1 MIEFRNVTKTF
12 RKIAAVDGASFKV
25 PAGRIAALIGANGS
39 GKTTTMRMI
48 STVLTPDEGT
58 VLVNGID
65 VHKNVEAARKQI
77 GLMLGGDAALLKRFS
92 ARENIAY
99 YGVMQGMAKS
109 EIDARTDYL
118 IKMLN
123 MEAYAD
129 KRVEHFSRGMRQKV
143 LLAQTLVHNPP
154 ILLLDEPSTGLDIYA
169 AIEIQNVIMK
179 SCEESKTVI
188 ISSHNMNEIE
198 KLCDY
203 AIIIDHG
210 RVLYSGD
217 ITELKARFSTDSI
230 ETAFVC
236 LTGDRNAAYSNN

>member
-1 MIEFRNVTKTF
+1 MIEFKNVTKVFENVT
-12 RKIAAVDGASFKV
+12 AVDGVSFNV

-48 STVLTPDEGT
+48 STVLIPDEGT
-58 VLVNGID
+58 IFVNGIN
-65 VHKNVEAARKQI
+65 VHKNVEVARRQI
-77 GLMLGGDAALLKRFS
+77 GLMLGGDAALLKRFT
-92 ARENIAY
+92 ARENIEY
-99 YGVMQGMAKS
+99 YGVMQGMKRADIK
-109 EIDARTDYL
+109 ARTDHL
-118 IKMLN
+118 IKTLN

-143 LLAQTLVHNPP
+143 LLAQTLIHNPP

-169 AIEIQNVIMK
+169 AIEIQNVIKK

-210 RVLYSGD
+210 KLLYSGD
-217 ITELKARFSTDSI
+217 IAELKNRFSTDSI
-230 ETAFVC
+230 EKAFVC
-236 LTGDRNAAYSNN
+236 LTGDRNAALGNY